1 MLNLPKSTEVSKQLP
16 KKAIFASAN
25 LTTAEKDAFDE
36 NIKKLIITNEINAN
50 SVHIEAGDEVNGF
63 FVLSVTLKRR
73 DYDKKVIEQLFKLVK
88 QRLLLVLQY
97 EDVAQLAVYHN
108 KLFATEWQP
117 TENLDLQLKGLNMS
131 QVWEN
136 LVLQISSFKLEQ
148 GRTLDEQLAVENERA
163 KLRKQIEVLSKKAW
177 AEKQPKKKFV
187 LAQELN
193 ELKRKLEG
201 L

>member
-16 KKAIFASAN
+16 KKAIYASAN
-25 LTTAEKDAFDE
+25 LNTAEKDAFDE
-36 NIKKLIITNEINAN
+36 NIKKLTIVNEITAN
-50 SVHIEAGDEVNGF
+50 SVNIEASENVTGF
-63 FVLSVTLKRR
+63 FVLSVTLKCRS
-73 DYDKKVIEQLFKLVK
+73 YDKKVIEQLFKLVK

-108 KLFATEWQP
+108 KLFATDWQP
-117 TENLDLQLKGLNMS
+117 IENLDVQLKGLNLS
-131 QVWEN
+131 QVWQN

-148 GRTLDEQLAVENERA
+148 GRNLDEQLAVENERA

-177 AEKQPKKKFV
+177 VEKQSKKKFALV
-187 LAQELN
+187 QELN

>member
-16 KKAIFASAN
+16 KKAIFANAN

-36 NIKKLIITNEINAN
+36 NIKKLTITNEINAN

-73 DYDKKVIEQLFKLVK
+73 DYDKKVIEQLLKLVK

-108 KLFATEWQP
+108 KLFATDWQP
-117 TENLDLQLKGLNMS
+117 IENLEVQLKGLNLS
-131 QVWEN
+131 QVWQN
-136 LVLQISSFKLEQ
+136 IVLQISSFKLEQ
-148 GRTLDEQLAVENERA
+148 GRTLNEQLAVENERA
-163 KLRKQIEVLSKKAW
+163 KLRKQFETLNKKIRN
-177 AEKQPKKKFV
+177 EKQPPKVFEMVK
-187 LAQELN
+187 LLRDLE
-193 ELKRKLEG
+193 RKLGE